1 VGRGPPGD
9 RRETRRGRTLPPAY
23 DGPMP
28 VEPHATVLRA
38 PAPATTGP
46 SVPQLPAAALWD
58 MDGTLVDT
66 EPCWMA
72 AEEGLVREFGGTWG
86 PDAAQSMVGLALLDS
101 AAVLAAHGV
110 DLPLPEIVERM
121 LDSVVDAVEDGLVWQ
136 PGALDLLAALGA
148 AGVPCALVTMSYGRF
163 ADAVLARMPAGAFDV
178 VVTGDRVT
186 LGKPHPEPYLLAADL
201 LGVDVTR
208 CVAIED
214 SIPGV
219 GSALASGARTL
230 AVEHMVA
237 LDDHPG
243 MSRADSLVDVDLA
256 VLARI
261 AAGDVLD
268 LRAPTA

>member
-1 VGRGPPGD
+1 
-9 RRETRRGRTLPPAY
+9 
-23 DGPMP
+23 
-28 VEPHATVLRA
+28 
-38 PAPATTGP
+38 
-46 SVPQLPAAALWD
+46 
-58 MDGTLVDT
+58 
-66 EPCWMA
+66 
-72 AEEGLVREFGGTWG
+72 
-86 PDAAQSMVGLALLDS
+86 
-101 AAVLAAHGV
+101 
-110 DLPLPEIVERM
+110 
-121 LDSVVDAVEDGLVWQ
+121 
-136 PGALDLLAALGA
+136 
-148 AGVPCALVTMSYGRF
+148 
-163 ADAVLARMPAGAFDV
+163 VLARMPGGAFDV

>member
-1 VGRGPPGD
+1 MPAEPP
-9 RRETRRGRTLPPAY
+9 
-23 DGPMP
+23 
-28 VEPHATVLRA
+28 ATVLRA
-38 PAPATTGP
+38 PVAAPAMPVGP
-46 SVPQLPAAALWD
+46 VLPAAVLWD

-72 AEEGLVREFGGTWG
+72 AEEGLVRAFGGTWG
-86 PDAAQSMVGLALLDS
+86 PQAAQSMVGLALLDG

-121 LDSVVDAVEDGLVWQ
+121 LDSVVDAVGDGLVWQ

-163 ADAVLARMPAGAFDV
+163 ADAVLARMPSGAFDA
-178 VVTGDRVT
+178 VVTGDQVT
-186 LGKPHPEPYLLAADL
+186 LGKPHPEPYLLAADQ

-237 LDDHPG
+237 LDDRIG
-243 MSRADSLVDVDLA
+243 MSRADSLADVDL
-256 VLARI
+256 VLLSRI
-261 AAGDVLD
+261 AAGEVLD
-268 LRAPTA
+268 LRMPTA

>member
-1 VGRGPPGD
+1 
-9 RRETRRGRTLPPAY
+9 
-23 DGPMP
+23 MP
-28 VEPHATVLRA
+28 TDL
-38 PAPATTGP
+38 PAPVRA
-46 SVPQLPAAALWD
+46 LPAAVLWD

-86 PDAAQSMVGLALLDS
+86 PQDAQSMVGLALLDS

-121 LDSVVDAVEDGLVWQ
+121 LDYVIEAVGNGVIWQ
-136 PGALDLLAALGA
+136 PGALELLAALRT

-163 ADAVLARMPAGAFDV
+163 ADAVLARMPAGAFDA

-186 LGKPHPEPYLLAADL
+186 QGKPHPESYLLAARL

-237 LDDHPG
+237 VDDHDA
-243 MSRADSLVDVDLA
+243 MSRADTLADVGLAELV
-256 VLARI
+256 RI